1 MKFRTALAAS
11 CDFQARSNPTA
22 FRRRLF
28 RALLDLTKG
37 ISTMLEAVSRLLR
50 EDQGERLW
58 ESDVEGLE
66 RSGFELP

>member
-1 MKFRTALAAS
+1 
-11 CDFQARSNPTA
+11 
-22 FRRRLF
+22 
-28 RALLDLTKG
+28 
-37 ISTMLEAVSRLLR
+37 MLEAVSRLLR